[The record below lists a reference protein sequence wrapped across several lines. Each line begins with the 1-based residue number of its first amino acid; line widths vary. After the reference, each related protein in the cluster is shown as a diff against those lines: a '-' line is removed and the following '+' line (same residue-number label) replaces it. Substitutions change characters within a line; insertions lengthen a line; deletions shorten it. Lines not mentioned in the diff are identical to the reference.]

1 MRRPGWHDLDAGVRV
16 LLARPRADWPGVAA
30 ALIAAAH
37 QSDHMRKRLRRP
49 VAGRGCGTLA
59 SEAMAWRRSGHRG
72 ACDAAYCA
80 ALAVLLQALE
90 DWRRDPARGGAR
102 PAQPRVQDRQ
112 RGSVGSA
119 RSRSGAS
126 ASPQSVQ

>member
-16 LLARPRADWPGVAA
+16 LLARPRAHWPEVAA
-30 ALIAAAH
+30 ALIAATH
-37 QSDHMRKRLRRP
+37 QSDRMRKRLRRP

-59 SEAMAWRRSGHRG
+59 SEAMTWRRSGHRG
-72 ACDAAYCA
+72 ACDVAYCA
-80 ALAVLLQALE
+80 ALGVLLRALA
-90 DWRRDPARGGAR
+90 DWRGDPARRAGG
-102 PAQPRVQDRQ
+102 QPRVQDRQ

-119 RSRSGAS
+119 RRRSGES